1 MDLSVHPLPL
11 FDCGRGTGFCS
22 FMNSGIEHLTSL
34 LASAGGRL
42 LMPRDEG
49 EQVLGALCNWKCALF
64 GDKEKKGSNGKV
76 QDLLLINFLSSDQL
90 LVLSVHPLFL
100 LRILEIC
107 LFSFLFILPN
117 SFPHSS
123 YQFLSS
129 LGMGWSLFIFLYFFI
144 SQDRREIF
152 FSIPFLSLFP
162 SFPLSFL
169 PFPYFY

>member
-11 FDCGRGTGFCS
+11 FDCGRETGFCS

-107 LFSFLFILPN
+107 LFSFLFILPQMFVACP
-117 SFPHSS
+117 SCTKHWLQFFPGNLLCNFHYYPASPTAHIW
-123 YQFLSS
+123 QKKH
-129 LGMGWSLFIFLYFFI
+129 
-144 SQDRREIF
+144 
-152 FSIPFLSLFP
+152 
-162 SFPLSFL
+162 
-169 PFPYFY
+169 